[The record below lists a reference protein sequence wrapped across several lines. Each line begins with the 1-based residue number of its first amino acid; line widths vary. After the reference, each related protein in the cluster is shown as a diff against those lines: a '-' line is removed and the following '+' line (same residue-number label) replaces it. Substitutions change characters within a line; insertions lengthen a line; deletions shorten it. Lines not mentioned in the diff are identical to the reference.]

1 MAQEEKESRLVR
13 VLDVF
18 GNIFALNVLFVICS
32 IPVITIGA
40 STAALYSVTLKLVKK
55 EEGPIIKSYFKA
67 FKSNFKAATIT
78 WVLVLIAVIVIF
90 VEYLFGC
97 NVESSL
103 GTFYL
108 ILSIVEAVLLAFTLP
123 FLFPLI
129 ARYDNTIFNTIKNA
143 FLLSV
148 SSFGSWLKIFL
159 AWFAPVFLSVWNPEI
174 FLLTWYLWLFL
185 IIGII
190 SYGTSFT
197 IHKVFK
203 RIEDKSVED
212 KVVEDKA
219 D

>member
-32 IPVITIGA
+32 IPIITIGA

-103 GTFYL
+103 GTLYL
-108 ILSIVEAVLLAFTLP
+108 VLSIVETVLLAFTLP

-148 SSFGSWLKIFL
+148 SNFGSWLKIFL

-203 RIEDKSVED
+203 RIEDKAVEN
-212 KVVEDKA
+212 KA